1 MRTCRT
7 SILWACCLQRCS
19 TLSNDSVSQEAK
31 EHAQEQ
37 LKALGAGNFDY
48 ESKVPD
54 EQDKNP
60 GNVAGGLKA

>member
-1 MRTCRT
+1 M
-7 SILWACCLQRCS
+7 
-19 TLSNDSVSQEAK
+19 SQEAK
-31 EHAQEQ
+31 QHAQEQ
-37 LKALGAGNFDY
+37 LKALGAGKFDF